1 MSELSSADHSTTHS
15 RPEMRIPAMVM
26 IAFVWIGLLLIV
38 VIFADLL
45 TPHDVMRSDLRAR
58 LQPPLLFGGT
68 WAHPLGTDELGR
80 DMFSRLLISIR
91 VSMLVAFAGTVIG
104 AVLGTLLGML
114 AAARG
119 GFVDDVIMMLVD
131 VQAALPFIILALAV
145 IAFLGGGLTLFVIVV
160 GLYGWERYARIAR
173 GLTLAARE
181 DGYAVA
187 TANLGAGN
195 VRIYLVHILPNII
208 SALVVA
214 FTVNFPETMLLETSL
229 SFLGLGIQPP
239 STSLGTMLGDGR
251 DYLTTA
257 WWIAVAPGIVI
268 ALTGIAVSVIG
279 DWLRDLFDPSAAGA
293 VGGR

>member
-1 MSELSSADHSTTHS
+1 MTSTADTSTTAE
-15 RPEMRIPAMVM
+15 RPTDRARPMPLLVGFAL
-26 IAFVWIGLLLIV
+26 AWFALLLIV
-38 VIFADLL
+38 VVFADFL

-58 LQPPLLFGGT
+58 LQPPLFFGGST
-68 WAHPLGTDELGR
+68 DHPLGTDELGR
-80 DMFSRLLISIR
+80 DMFSRLLASIR

-104 AVLGTLLGML
+104 AVLGTALGML

-145 IAFLGGGLTLFVIVV
+145 IAFLGSGLALFIVVV

-181 DGYAVA
+181 DGYA
-187 TANLGAGN
+187 TASAHLGAGPLR
-195 VRIYLVHILPNII
+195 VYVQHILPNIV

-239 STSLGTMLGDGR
+239 ATSLGTMLGDGR

-257 WWIAVAPGIVI
+257 WWIAVAPGVVI

-279 DWLRDLFDPSAAGA
+279 DWLRDRFDPALS
-293 VGGR
+293 RPM

>member
-1 MSELSSADHSTTHS
+1 MTSTADTSTTAGGPTD
-15 RPEMRIPAMVM
+15 RTPPMPLLVGFAL
-26 IAFVWIGLLLIV
+26 AWLALLLIV
-38 VIFADLL
+38 VVFADFL

-58 LQPPLLFGGT
+58 LQPPLFFGGSID
-68 WAHPLGTDELGR
+68 HPLGTDELGR
-80 DMFSRLLISIR
+80 DMFSRLLASIR

-104 AVLGTLLGML
+104 AVLGTALGML

-145 IAFLGGGLTLFVIVV
+145 IAFLGSGLALFIVVV

-181 DGYAVA
+181 DGYA
-187 TANLGAGN
+187 TASAHLGASPLR
-195 VRIYLVHILPNII
+195 VYVQHILPNIV

-239 STSLGTMLGDGR
+239 ATSLGTMLGDGR

-257 WWIAVAPGIVI
+257 WWIAVAPGVVI

-279 DWLRDLFDPSAAGA
+279 DWLRDRFDPALS
-293 VGGR
+293 RPM

>member
-1 MSELSSADHSTTHS
+1 MTSTADTSTTAGGPTDRT
-15 RPEMRIPAMVM
+15 RPMPLLVG
-26 IAFVWIGLLLIV
+26 IALAWLALLLIV
-38 VIFADLL
+38 VVFADFL

-58 LQPPLLFGGT
+58 LQPPLFFGGST
-68 WAHPLGTDELGR
+68 DHPLGTDELGR
-80 DMFSRLLISIR
+80 GMFSRLLASIR

-104 AVLGTLLGML
+104 AVLGTALGML

-145 IAFLGGGLTLFVIVV
+145 IAFLGSGLALFIVVV

-181 DGYAVA
+181 DGYA
-187 TANLGAGN
+187 TASAHLGAGPLR
-195 VRIYLVHILPNII
+195 VYFQHILPNIV

-239 STSLGTMLGDGR
+239 ATSLGTMLGDGR

-257 WWIAVAPGIVI
+257 WWIAVAPGVVI

-279 DWLRDLFDPSAAGA
+279 DWLRDRFDPALCRAM
-293 VGGR
+293 